1 MENKLKLKEIVVIAM
16 LSAILGVVF
25 TGMDSLYQPI
35 QNIFG
40 PLGGDMIGGIYF
52 VSALLPAFI
61 VRKPGAAI
69 TGSLFTGIMNLLLG
83 SPYGIHII
91 VASALQG
98 IAVEIVL
105 AIGGY
110 KKYSIISMALAGMLA
125 TVFVTTR
132 DYFVFGLDLYGNMMF
147 IMIGIRLISA
157 ALLGGGLSIALGNGL
172 KSTGVLNGFKINK
185 SKSFY

>member
-35 QNIFG
+35 QNILG

-52 VSALLPAFI
+52 LSALLPAFI

-69 TGSLFTGIMNLLLG
+69 TGSLFTGVMNLLLG

-105 AIGGY
+105 SLGRY
-110 KKYSIISMALAGMLA
+110 KSYSILSMALSAMLA
-125 TVFVTTR
+125 TIFVTTR
-132 DYFVFGLDLYGNMMF
+132 DYFVFGLNLYANMMF
-147 IMIGIRLISA
+147 IMIVIRLISA
-157 ALLGGGLSIALGNGL
+157 AVLGAGLSMILGNGL
-172 KSTGVLNGFKINK
+172 KSTGVLNGFRINK
-185 SKSFY
+185 SKNLY